1 MTSGLMGIRNNL
13 PYNIRPTGQTPF
25 RMVYGRIHPTY
36 FLAARDHRLGD
47 QESISH
53 RLHQLLRLS
62 EDRLNAEWTGPPAT
76 KESLARS
83 TDKLVFVPGCL
94 VLQYADYIKPEGRLS
109 G

>member
-1 MTSGLMGIRNNL
+1 MLSSLTYDISTTRQSKGRVTNVPLLFVCLTATSNLLLVSSTGLMGIRNNL

-62 EDRLNAEWTGPPAT
+62 EE
-76 KESLARS
+76 
-83 TDKLVFVPGCL
+83 
-94 VLQYADYIKPEGRLS
+94 
-109 G
+109 